1 MAEGSW
7 SVARVAKL
15 TAAGVQK
22 NERHNERKNESY
34 ANMNVDLERSPLNV
48 HFKDTGGLT
57 YNEYFQK
64 LIDEG
69 KISTRG
75 LRENATLFNEMI
87 VDVNTKYFEERG
99 GYEYARTF
107 YEEAYRFACGIYG
120 EENIISAVMHADEIN
135 KAVTEE
141 LGKPVYHY
149 HLHSVAIPTVRK
161 EIRWSKRCKDEAL
174 RGTVKEVI
182 NQVSHSKKW
191 ESKVPE
197 LDENGQVVR
206 NEKGKTVFRKSYS
219 VLQDKLFE
227 HLTAAGFTGF
237 ERGELGSTAE
247 NLKSLDFQI
256 EKDKE
261 RLAQTEQ
268 KVNKAKK
275 ELAEIRGEVRTKQKV
290 AATYGEI
297 DALGSKGITGKYT
310 VTKQELDSLKAL
322 AKEGVSSR
330 SEIHDLKRSVS
341 YYQRQ
346 AMDLSSRL
354 SNVKERLKE
363 VTEKYERLVE
373 ITKPY
378 LMALQHFPDKVKEFF
393 ERLFPQKERAEE
405 REAPKPARKPK
416 MRDDWAR

>member
-1 MAEGSW
+1 M
-7 SVARVAKL
+7 
-15 TAAGVQK
+15 
-22 NERHNERKNESY
+22 
-34 ANMNVDLERSPLNV
+34 
-48 HFKDTGGLT
+48 
-57 YNEYFQK
+57 
-64 LIDEG
+64 
-69 KISTRG
+69 
-75 LRENATLFNEMI
+75 
-87 VDVNTKYFEERG
+87 
-99 GYEYARTF
+99 
-107 YEEAYRFACGIYG
+107 
-120 EENIISAVMHADEIN
+120 
-135 KAVTEE
+135 
-141 LGKPVYHY
+141 
-149 HLHSVAIPTVRK
+149 AIPTVRK

-363 VTEKYERLVE
+363 VGE
-373 ITKPY
+373 IRKACRDY
-378 LMALQHFPDKVKEFF
+378 KALSYGSATFPRQGKGVF
-393 ERLFPQKERAEE
+393 
-405 REAPKPARKPK
+405 
-416 MRDDWAR
+416 

>member
-1 MAEGSW
+1 
-7 SVARVAKL
+7 
-15 TAAGVQK
+15 
-22 NERHNERKNESY
+22 
-34 ANMNVDLERSPLNV
+34 
-48 HFKDTGGLT
+48 
-57 YNEYFQK
+57 
-64 LIDEG
+64 
-69 KISTRG
+69 
-75 LRENATLFNEMI
+75 
-87 VDVNTKYFEERG
+87 
-99 GYEYARTF
+99 
-107 YEEAYRFACGIYG
+107 
-120 EENIISAVMHADEIN
+120 MHADEIN

-149 HLHSVAIPTVRK
+149 HLHIVAIPTVRK

-378 LMALQHFPDKVKEFF
+378 LMALQHIPDKVKEFF
-393 ERLFPQKERAEE
+393 ERLFPKKERDEE
-405 REAPKPARKPK
+405 REAPKPARKTK
-416 MRDDWAR
+416 MREDWAR

>member
-22 NERHNERKNESY
+22 NERQNESY

-141 LGKPVYHY
+141 L
-149 HLHSVAIPTVRK
+149 PTVRK

>member
-107 YEEAYRFACGIYG
+107 YEESYRFACGIYG
-120 EENIISAVMHADEIN
+120 EENIVSAVMHADEIN

-149 HLHSVAIPTVRK
+149 HLHIVAIPTVRK

-191 ESKVPE
+191 ESKIPE

-206 NEKGKTVFRKSYS
+206 NENGKTVFRKSYS

-268 KVNKAKK
+268 KVNEAKK
-275 ELAEIRGEVRTKQKV
+275 ELAEIRGEVKTKQKV

-354 SNVKERLKE
+354 SNVKERLQE

-393 ERLFPQKERAEE
+393 DRLFPPRERAEE

-416 MRDDWAR
+416 TRDDWAR

>member
-141 LGKPVYHY
+141 L
-149 HLHSVAIPTVRK
+149 
-161 EIRWSKRCKDEAL
+161 
-174 RGTVKEVI
+174 
-182 NQVSHSKKW
+182 
-191 ESKVPE
+191 
-197 LDENGQVVR
+197 
-206 NEKGKTVFRKSYS
+206 
-219 VLQDKLFE
+219 
-227 HLTAAGFTGF
+227 
-237 ERGELGSTAE
+237 
-247 NLKSLDFQI
+247 
-256 EKDKE
+256 
-261 RLAQTEQ
+261 
-268 KVNKAKK
+268 
-275 ELAEIRGEVRTKQKV
+275 
-290 AATYGEI
+290 
-297 DALGSKGITGKYT
+297 
-310 VTKQELDSLKAL
+310 
-322 AKEGVSSR
+322 
-330 SEIHDLKRSVS
+330 
-341 YYQRQ
+341 
-346 AMDLSSRL
+346 
-354 SNVKERLKE
+354 
-363 VTEKYERLVE
+363 
-373 ITKPY
+373 
-378 LMALQHFPDKVKEFF
+378 
-393 ERLFPQKERAEE
+393 
-405 REAPKPARKPK
+405 
-416 MRDDWAR
+416 

>member
-1 MAEGSW
+1 M
-7 SVARVAKL
+7 
-15 TAAGVQK
+15 
-22 NERHNERKNESY
+22 
-34 ANMNVDLERSPLNV
+34 
-48 HFKDTGGLT
+48 
-57 YNEYFQK
+57 
-64 LIDEG
+64 
-69 KISTRG
+69 
-75 LRENATLFNEMI
+75 
-87 VDVNTKYFEERG
+87 
-99 GYEYARTF
+99 
-107 YEEAYRFACGIYG
+107 
-120 EENIISAVMHADEIN
+120 
-135 KAVTEE
+135 
-141 LGKPVYHY
+141 
-149 HLHSVAIPTVRK
+149 
-161 EIRWSKRCKDEAL
+161 
-174 RGTVKEVI
+174 
-182 NQVSHSKKW
+182 
-191 ESKVPE
+191 
-197 LDENGQVVR
+197 
-206 NEKGKTVFRKSYS
+206 
-219 VLQDKLFE
+219 
-227 HLTAAGFTGF
+227 
-237 ERGELGSTAE
+237 
-247 NLKSLDFQI
+247 
-256 EKDKE
+256 
-261 RLAQTEQ
+261 
-268 KVNKAKK
+268 
-275 ELAEIRGEVRTKQKV
+275 

>member
-1 MAEGSW
+1 M
-7 SVARVAKL
+7 
-15 TAAGVQK
+15 QK

-120 EENIISAVMHADEIN
+120 EENIVSAVMHADEIN
-135 KAVTEE
+135 KAVSEQM
-141 LGKPVYHY
+141 GKPVYHY
-149 HLHSVAIPTVRK
+149 HLHIVAIPTVRK

-191 ESKVPE
+191 KNNVPV
-197 LDENGQVVR
+197 LDENGKQEV
-206 NEKGKTVFRKSYS
+206 NKYGKPVFRKSYS
-219 VLQDKLFE
+219 VLQDQLFE
-227 HLTAAGFTGF
+227 HMTAAGFTGF

-247 NLKSLDFQI
+247 HLEGLDFQI

-268 KVNKAKK
+268 KVSEAKK
-275 ELAEIRGEVRTKQKV
+275 ELAEIRGEVKTKQKV

-354 SNVKERLKE
+354 SNVKERLQE
-363 VTEKYERLVE
+363 VTEKYEKLVE
-373 ITKPY
+373 VTKPY

-393 ERLFPQKERAEE
+393 DRLFPPRERAEE

-416 MRDDWAR
+416 TRDDWAR

>member
-1 MAEGSW
+1 M
-7 SVARVAKL
+7 
-15 TAAGVQK
+15 
-22 NERHNERKNESY
+22 
-34 ANMNVDLERSPLNV
+34 
-48 HFKDTGGLT
+48 
-57 YNEYFQK
+57 
-64 LIDEG
+64 
-69 KISTRG
+69 
-75 LRENATLFNEMI
+75 
-87 VDVNTKYFEERG
+87 
-99 GYEYARTF
+99 
-107 YEEAYRFACGIYG
+107 
-120 EENIISAVMHADEIN
+120 
-135 KAVTEE
+135 
-141 LGKPVYHY
+141 
-149 HLHSVAIPTVRK
+149 
-161 EIRWSKRCKDEAL
+161 
-174 RGTVKEVI
+174 
-182 NQVSHSKKW
+182 
-191 ESKVPE
+191 
-197 LDENGQVVR
+197 
-206 NEKGKTVFRKSYS
+206 
-219 VLQDKLFE
+219 
-227 HLTAAGFTGF
+227 
-237 ERGELGSTAE
+237 
-247 NLKSLDFQI
+247 KSLDFQI

>member
-48 HFKDTGGLT
+48 YFKDTGGLT

-120 EENIISAVMHADEIN
+120 EENIVSAVMHADEIN

-149 HLHSVAIPTVRK
+149 HLHIVAIPTVRK

-191 ESKVPE
+191 ESKIPE

-206 NEKGKTVFRKSYS
+206 NENGKTVFRKSYS

-268 KVNKAKK
+268 KVNEAKK
-275 ELAEIRGEVRTKQKV
+275 ELAEIRGEVKTKQKV

-354 SNVKERLKE
+354 SNVKERLQE

-378 LMALQHFPDKVKEFF
+378 LMALQRFPDKVKEFF
-393 ERLFPQKERAEE
+393 ERLLPQKERAEK
-405 REAPKPARKPK
+405 REVPKPARKPK
-416 MRDDWAR
+416 TRDDWAR